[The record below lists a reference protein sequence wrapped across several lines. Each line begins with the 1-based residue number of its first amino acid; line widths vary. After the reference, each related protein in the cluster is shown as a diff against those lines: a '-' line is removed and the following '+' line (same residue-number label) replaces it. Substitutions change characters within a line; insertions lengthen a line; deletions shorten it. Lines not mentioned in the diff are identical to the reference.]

1 MSNEN
6 VLKDIFGSVEDGGK
20 GLVDS
25 GNSVEFD
32 ERLQVLK
39 AVCNPE
45 FWDYLVTYVADDMK
59 EVMAPEIR
67 RIIGLKDDFYYDN
80 ALECQN
86 FRYKQKIEEAKK
98 EKEPGVKTSECSWVE
113 AIEIY
118 QTMLQ
123 EARNN
128 IQRAV
133 IGKGPFQLAQ
143 EFSHL
148 DCSEQQWMEMT
159 PDERRKHL
167 AKFDPFVGIDK
178 LCKSD
183 AILPMPSI
191 GNSSQSFSSKS
202 HETIETFFSEDD
214 ESFKWEDVPD
224 LKTSASEVKVVTSS
238 EARGSSQRLVLPG
251 VTSTCT
257 SSTITSPGSSM
268 DATNESS
275 LGESACARNIGQF
288 QDSGLPEYLKG
299 SWINTQKIDKNGVGN
314 FPGSESKRVVI
325 SLSQGDVCH
334 TVTISHSRQ
343 VQCDKKCPKYKL
355 HKLCAHT
362 IAVAYKCGPL
372 CDVCRSYKQSVSSM
386 VQSLISPDVG
396 K

>member
-1 MSNEN
+1 MTNP
-6 VLKDIFGSVEDGGK
+6 VLILKDVFGSVEDGEK

-25 GNSVEFD
+25 GNLVEFD

-39 AVCNPE
+39 AVLNPE
-45 FWDYLVTYVADDMK
+45 FWDYFVTYVADDMK
-59 EVMAPEIR
+59 EGMAPEIR

-118 QTMLQ
+118 KTMLQ

-133 IGKGPFQLAQ
+133 TGKGPFQLAQ

-148 DCSEQQWMEMT
+148 ECSEQQWMEMT
-159 PDERRKHL
+159 PEERKKHL
-167 AKFDPFVGIDK
+167 AKFDPFVAIDK

-191 GNSSQSFSSKS
+191 GNSSQSSSSKS
-202 HETIETFFSEDD
+202 HATMEMFSSEDD

-238 EARGSSQRLVLPG
+238 EARGSSQRVVLLG
-251 VTSTCT
+251 VTSTST
-257 SSTITSPGSSM
+257 SSTVTSPGSST

-299 SWINTQKIDKNGVGN
+299 SWINAQKIIDKNGVGN
-314 FPGSESKRVVI
+314 FPGSE
-325 SLSQGDVCH
+325 
-334 TVTISHSRQ
+334 
-343 VQCDKKCPKYKL
+343 
-355 HKLCAHT
+355 
-362 IAVAYKCGPL
+362 
-372 CDVCRSYKQSVSSM
+372 
-386 VQSLISPDVG
+386 
-396 K
+396 